1 MFISLFFGD
10 LPGDADGQD
19 ASGRTILLKLVEGIF
34 VMRRMLTLALC
45 AVLALG
51 LLVAAAGCGGDDQ
64 SKKQFK
70 VGLEC
75 GYAPFNWT
83 QADDSNGAV
92 PIAGTNQYAGG
103 YDVEIAKRIA
113 EGLGRELVIVK
124 TSWKGL
130 PPAVQ
135 AGTIDAIIA
144 GMSPTAERQ
153 KTLDFSDPYYRSEL
167 VMVVK
172 KGSPYENATSIQD
185 FAGAK
190 ITAQLNTFHYTV
202 IDQIKGV
209 QKQTAMD
216 DFPAMRVALE
226 SGIID
231 GYVSERP
238 EGISASA
245 ANPNF
250 VMVEFAEG
258 KGFEASDEDVA
269 VAVGLK
275 KGNPDL
281 EKINEILAGISEEER
296 IRLMDEAIKNQP
308 SAQ

>member
-1 MFISLFFGD
+1 
-10 LPGDADGQD
+10 
-19 ASGRTILLKLVEGIF
+19 
-34 VMRRMLTLALC
+34 MRRMLTLALC

-51 LLVAAAGCGGDDQ
+51 LLAAAAGCGGEEPE
-64 SKKQFK
+64 KKQFK

-92 PIAGTNQYAGG
+92 PISGTNQYAGG

-130 PPAVQ
+130 PAAVQ

-144 GMSPTAERQ
+144 GMSPTAERK

-190 ITAQLNTFHYTV
+190 ITAQQNTFHYTV

-250 VMVEFAEG
+250 VMVEFEEG
-258 KGFEASDEDVA
+258 KGFQASDEDVA

-281 EKINEILAGISEEER
+281 EKINQILATISEEER